1 MESFGLHEALPHF
14 FTVVYH
20 NKTYIQKMMIHL
32 LIKSKGFSLQGSRGD
47 CEYAGS
53 QLFENRRPSPSR
65 NSNMQRVSRVSG
77 QMPTHLLGLSS
88 FYNSYYYLSIVK
100 FLLLLLLLVYMSSF
114 YNCYFYV
121 STVQLLPLLLL
132 LDYLSSFYHCYLLLL
147 VQLLHHTSIFT
158 TTRKLLFLPLLRLV
172 PLPLLSQLLN
182 VYYN

>member
-1 MESFGLHEALPHF
+1 
-14 FTVVYH
+14 
-20 NKTYIQKMMIHL
+20 MIHL
-32 LIKSKGFSLQGSRGD
+32 VIKSKGFSLQGSWGD

-53 QLFENRRPSPSR
+53 QLFENRRPSPGR

-100 FLLLLLLLVYMSSF
+100 LLPLLLLLVYMFSF
-114 YNCYFYV
+114 YNCYYYYL
-121 STVQLLPLLLL
+121 STVHLLQLLLL
-132 LDYLSSFYHCYLLLL
+132 LFLLDNLSSFYHCYILLL